1 MEDLENIR
9 FDDGF
14 DYLILDKLTGKQLA
28 RFSDQTKVLP
38 YAYARG
44 RDTVTIKKVN
54 RKEDKRMNKSV
65 NETNSTFINLSEMK
79 IEKVKEDLLL
89 PKTQNPEK
97 EAKEL
102 TDETGIYHYAVDDD
116 LTGKQAIVRTNVKAL
131 NEEEWISKSFYTAD
145 KDVIEPNDFEKNDQY
160 DVSSVDQV
168 AEGYDRNKWEAGYEA
183 FENGHPC
190 PEDPAE
196 KDGWMEAKK
205 EHRKAGQMDE
215 ADETENSNPDWRE
228 AAVGL
233 YKHNF
238 LPLAYD
244 DNSGQVVLY
253 DISDASSLDDAETVG
268 VFDSTDEMNTWIKSN
283 INESL
288 AEEYRQL
295 AEAAIRTAEQGVD
308 NSIGSEYGPA
318 PTEDQNEI
326 HFDKNGKF
334 VVEAKFTP
342 KPSSFESYVDLP
354 EQEDV
359 EVEVHYDVEESDPS
373 VGYQGGV
380 IVTGVVI
387 KGTEDDIQD
396 SLNQSTMMRLQQE
409 AEEKATDQFADYG
422 DYMYDKMRDERME
435 RDFGEGLEE
444 DSMNDIEDTAKDYA
458 SDNIDDHVDE
468 GKSWKYDPDA
478 DDDDYDRQDRIK
490 GRQRD
495 KDNRR
500 KEVDEAEGDSFKKG
514 DIVHINAPESNAHDE
529 YGVIDDV
536 EDGIYKVTLYGMG
549 FFSYYDASQLTLA
562 SEEEARKHYAQPSP
576 IKEADTNSRLYV
588 LALSLKPESIQIV
601 HKGMVDFDSAV
612 EIAANGGSTEN
623 LKTELQVGGVPAVE
637 VAKGE
642 DDYLVTVLDS
652 NLRDAIESAINT
664 DIVVEYLNEMEISED
679 VFYGFVIQGRTGDV
693 MDDSVELAE
702 EDEMFESPEFVVSSE
717 HLDSGEMAQ
726 DPTFVN
732 VMQEAYL
739 AIAEKYGER
748 VETFNPDLKQV
759 DEVIE
764 LGIENY
770 PNGRRYSFMM
780 NDPMARDAI
789 NAAFGILWDEGKVG
803 PENLD

>member
-14 DYLILDKLTGKQLA
+14 DYLILDKSTGKQLA

-44 RDTVTIKKVN
+44 RDTVIIKKVN

-131 NEEEWISKSFYTAD
+131 NEEEWIAKSFYSAD

-160 DVSSVDQV
+160 DVSSVGQV

-215 ADETENSNPDWRE
+215 AETENSNPDWRE

-268 VFDSTDEMNTWIKSN
+268 VFDSTDEMNAWIKSN

-308 NSIGSEYGPA
+308 NGIGSEYGPA

-342 KPSSFESYVDLP
+342 KPSSFETYVDLP

-468 GKSWKYDPDA
+468 GKSWRHDPDA
-478 DDDDYDRQDRIK
+478 EDEDYDRQDRFK
-490 GRQRD
+490 GREKERD
-495 KDNRR
+495 GR
-500 KEVDEAEGDSFKKG
+500 KKE
-514 DIVHINAPESNAHDE
+514 IN
-529 YGVIDDV
+529 
-536 EDGIYKVTLYGMG
+536 
-549 FFSYYDASQLTLA
+549 
-562 SEEEARKHYAQPSP
+562 
-576 IKEADTNSRLYV
+576 EADVNSRLYV
-588 LALSLKPESIQIV
+588 LSLSLKPESIQIV